1 MTSIIRVICSYL
13 AERRSLLRSIVLL
26 TKYFLTKELSFDY
39 MTVKNQ
45 SRENRV
51 AYIKREFTV
60 YNKKVSCFFAVIFNV
75 LTAKGFLFLFFS
87 GC

>member
-1 MTSIIRVICSYL
+1 
-13 AERRSLLRSIVLL
+13 
-26 TKYFLTKELSFDY
+26 

-60 YNKKVSCFFAVIFNV
+60 YNKKVSWLVFFCSN
-75 LTAKGFLFLFFS
+75 L
-87 GC
+87 

>member
-1 MTSIIRVICSYL
+1 
-13 AERRSLLRSIVLL
+13 
-26 TKYFLTKELSFDY
+26 

-60 YNKKVSCFFAVIFNV
+60 YNKKVSWLGFFAVIFNV